1 MSVKLLPH
9 GVYPGAYLQFSF
21 LVCFIVF
28 QPRTIYAKAVAN
40 PHSIKTHNMKI
51 SNDKLN
57 VFIGHCSQ
65 GTYWYNMN
73 SFISWLL
80 VITYKS

>member
-1 MSVKLLPH
+1 MPVELLPH

-21 LVCFIVF
+21 LVCFVVF
-28 QPRTIYAKAVAN
+28 QPQTIYAKAVGN
-40 PHSIKTHNMKI
+40 QPSMKSHNMNI

-65 GTYWYNMN
+65 EHSG
-73 SFISWLL
+73 
-80 VITYKS
+80 ITYISCHDHQL